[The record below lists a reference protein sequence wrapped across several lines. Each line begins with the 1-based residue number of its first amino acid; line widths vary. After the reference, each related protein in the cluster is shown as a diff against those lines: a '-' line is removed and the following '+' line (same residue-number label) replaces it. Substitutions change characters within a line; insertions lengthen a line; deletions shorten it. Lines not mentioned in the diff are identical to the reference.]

1 METNWCFGLA
11 LKQED
16 ILASLPI
23 VWEFIYNSRSALP
36 SPMDLPEEIDVQR
49 IFFLFG
55 PSVNKSKGTTGKYT
69 EDLTA
74 VNGYHDGL
82 IKIELSVDVFGCRPS
97 VGRTRNSLEEA
108 TRGRGA

>member
-1 METNWCFGLA
+1 
-11 LKQED
+11 
-16 ILASLPI
+16 
-23 VWEFIYNSRSALP
+23 
-36 SPMDLPEEIDVQR
+36 MDLPEEIDVQS

-55 PSVNKSKGTTGKYT
+55 PSVNKSEGTTGKYT

-74 VNGYHDGL
+74 LNGYHEGL

-108 TRGRGA
+108 TRGRAA